1 MLRRDLGML
10 PPGDIRNCMV
20 ALANAEPLMTQLMS
34 YRFTEGTLAGQSF
47 GNLFLAA
54 LN

>member
-1 MLRRDLGML
+1 MH
-10 PPGDIRNCMV
+10 
-20 ALANAEPLMTQLMS
+20 

-54 LN
+54 LSEILPQL